1 MAVTLELLNVSK
13 IFRKDRELVRA
24 VDNVSMTV
32 APGEMVTFLGPSG
45 CGKTTTLRMVAGF
58 ETPSGG
64 TITIDGQ
71 DVTLTITRPDG
82 ASESVNLLCR
92 IDTEDEVEYFRHGGI

>member
-71 DVTLTITRPDG
+71 DVTNVP
-82 ASESVNLLCR
+82 VNR
-92 IDTEDEVEYFRHGGI
+92 RDIGFVFQ